1 MEKLHYI
8 ISFDVHDNKRR
19 RRLTKWLESFCERI
33 QYSVFVMGG
42 DFKRLCKVQEG
53 IRRSITEDDSVF
65 IFPID
70 NTKWNAKQIYGA
82 ECKALTEID
91 SEVLI
96 L

>member
-42 DFKRLCKVQEG
+42 DFKRL
-53 IRRSITEDDSVF
+53 F